1 MAYMSSGR
9 HTVAIFKEA
18 IMTEQTKVAY
28 VAPTVEKIGD
38 FETTT
43 QHTNSGTTADI
54 ALGQGDSILGHLS

>member
-1 MAYMSSGR
+1 
-9 HTVAIFKEA
+9 VAILKEA

-43 QHTNSGTTADI
+43 QHSNTGTTADI
-54 ALGQGDSILGHLS
+54 ALGQGQSILGHLS